1 MYAFQSTR
9 PMRGASVDFVTGEII
24 RGFQSTRPM
33 RGATFDGFLSCLVA
47 VVSIHAPHA
56 GRDTQYVTL
65 ISSPGC
71 FNPRAPCGARRPSL
85 MDGASFLMFQSTRPM
100 RGATDSKGGQQLSDA
115 VSIHAP
121 HAGRDRASSR
131 RALLQGGFQSTRPMR
146 GATLCGELLLC
157 LLGVSIHAPHA
168 GRDSPDS
175 SGVLTA
181 VGFNPRA
188 PCGARRRSIR

>member
-1 MYAFQSTR
+1 MRGATIHLVGGFKVSVFQSTR
-9 PMRGASVDFVTGEII
+9 SMRGATVPSDEFVTYVL
-24 RGFQSTRPM
+24 FQSTRPM
-33 RGATFDGFLSCLVA
+33 RGAT
-47 VVSIHAPHA
+47 
-56 GRDTQYVTL
+56 
-65 ISSPGC
+65 SSGHPSPYPCRC

-121 HAGRDRASSR
+121 HAGRD
-131 RALLQGGFQSTRPMR
+131 
-146 GATLCGELLLC
+146 
-157 LLGVSIHAPHA
+157 
-168 GRDSPDS
+168 SPDS

-188 PCGARRRSIR
+188 PCGARPPWSRR